1 MTYTTYKDDDN
12 VHYSESELQEQ
23 YDDMIRDCYNTTT
36 IAGLEYD
43 TARALREVDPIAYRC
58 GLVDYIDSRDLEE
71 LSHETV
77 AEFLA
82 VLDQ

>member
-1 MTYTTYKDDDN
+1 MTYTTYKDDDG
-12 VHYSESELQEQ
+12 VHYSENELQEQ
-23 YDDMIRDCYNTTT
+23 YDDMIRECYDTTT

-58 GLVDYIDSRDLEE
+58 GLADYIDSLDLEE
-71 LSHETV
+71 VSNETV

-82 VLDQ
+82 ALNQ